1 LARIQRQGIAT
12 LRGSNYRAAKKEVTP
27 EQAHSQA
34 AEWDKKSGH
43 TRQRRVTRRQP
54 RKYECSHGKRGT
66 ALKKNSASQM
76 NCGRS
81 EYIPVTLNRT
91 KRIFDHQNVRFTDE
105 KK

>member
-66 ALKKNSASQM
+66 ALKEILLVK
-76 NCGRS
+76 
-81 EYIPVTLNRT
+81 
-91 KRIFDHQNVRFTDE
+91 
-105 KK
+105 